1 MKMQIVTIDNGW
13 LVKCSN
19 DHDDNFS
26 QMAFTFDDE
35 CPEEEARK
43 NEIDTMI
50 SMLKFIDV
58 RIGPGYD
65 GFSKYNIRIS
75 TEFGDEI
82 DDEVEK

>member
-1 MKMQIVTIDNGW
+1 MQIVTIDNGW

-26 QMAFTFDDE
+26 QMAFTFDDDVTQ
-35 CPEEEARK
+35 EEARK
-43 NEIDTMI
+43 NEIDAMI
-50 SMLKFIDV
+50 SMLNFING
-58 RIGPGYD
+58 RLGTGYD